1 LLISCVVALGGQPEA
16 RAEKPLKAEWLY
28 LGEEPPGPSPKIFAA
43 RLISGAGYRL
53 HGPLVIRPDERKIC
67 WSVIP
72 PAVMSM
78 SLVDSTW
85 SDAAP
90 MPLEGRGVHAPAF
103 LADGTRL
110 YYQCA
115 MAGGFGSLD
124 IWWKD
129 RTIEGWSAPA
139 NIGRLC

>member
-1 LLISCVVALGGQPEA
+1 MRVGAICVWLLISCVVALGGQPEA
-16 RAEKPLKAEWLY
+16 
-28 LGEEPPGPSPKIFAA
+28 
-43 RLISGAGYRL
+43 
-53 HGPLVIRPDERKIC
+53 C